1 MQVIL
6 KADVNKIGRAGELLT
21 VSDGY
26 ARNFLLPRGLAEEA
40 TAGKIADLKERQKH
54 QKAKEEK
61 LRQEAEAARQV
72 LQGKTVRIEATA
84 GENGKLFGSITAA
97 QIAEALEAQH
107 NVKADKRDIKTAEPV
122 KQPGDHPF
130 SLKLH
135 SGVTA
140 EMVLSV
146 PVRGS

>member
-6 KADVNKIGRAGELLT
+6 KADVNKVGRAGELLT

-26 ARNFLLPRGLAEEA
+26 ARNFLLPRGLADEA

-54 QKAKEEK
+54 QRAKEDK
-61 LRQEAEAARQV
+61 LRQEAEAARQT
-72 LQGKTVRIEATA
+72 LQGRTVRIEATA

-107 NVKADKRDIKTAEPV
+107 GVAVDKRDIKMAEPV
-122 KQPGDHPF
+122 KQSGTHPF
-130 SLKLH
+130 TLRDRK
-135 SGVTA
+135 
-140 EMVLSV
+140 SV
-146 PVRGS
+146 V

>member
-1 MQVIL
+1 M
-6 KADVNKIGRAGELLT
+6 
-21 VSDGY
+21 
-26 ARNFLLPRGLAEEA
+26 
-40 TAGKIADLKERQKH
+40 
-54 QKAKEEK
+54 
-61 LRQEAEAARQV
+61 

-122 KQPGDHPF
+122 KQPRDHPF
-130 SLKLH
+130 NLKLH

-146 PVRGS
+146 TVRGS